1 MLRILALNAN
11 GRMPTSVNIPK
22 DRLFAMKVLIVQ
34 NHQAEDLGAFEAY
47 LRTHN
52 VNYFIYN
59 AYQNKKF
66 PAFSDYD
73 AFIIGGTPI
82 SIYDPTKPQW
92 LKEEI
97 SYLAKAVVTGKP
109 YLGVCGGGQIL
120 ASILGAKVKQNP
132 VKEVGGYKVNLTSDG
147 QASPFFKGFPTE
159 FPVFHFHGDTFDV
172 PTGAALLAK
181 GEDCKNQAFSHG
193 KALALQFHLEVSSKT
208 AGKWVDEYETWLRA
222 FGKSKA
228 QIVDECARTE
238 EQMRDLAHLLIE
250 NFLYVAK
257 Q

>member
-1 MLRILALNAN
+1 
-11 GRMPTSVNIPK
+11 
-22 DRLFAMKVLIVQ
+22 MKVLIVQ
-34 NHQAEDLGAFEAY
+34 NHHAEDLGTFETY
-47 LRTHN
+47 LRTQN
-52 VNYFIYN
+52 VNYFIHN
-59 AYQNKKF
+59 AYKNKKF

-97 SYLAKAVVTGKP
+97 SCLAKAVVTGKP
-109 YLGVCGGGQIL
+109 YLGVCGGGQVL
-120 ASILGAKVKQNP
+120 ASILGAKIKQSP
-132 VKEVGGYKVNLTSDG
+132 MKEVGGYKVNLTSDG
-147 QASPFFKGFPTE
+147 QASHFFKGFPTE

-228 QIVDECARTE
+228 LIVDECARTE
-238 EQMRDLAHLLIE
+238 EQMRDLALLLIE

>member
-1 MLRILALNAN
+1 
-11 GRMPTSVNIPK
+11 
-22 DRLFAMKVLIVQ
+22 MKVLIVQ
-34 NHQAEDLGAFEAY
+34 NHHAEDLGAFETY

-52 VNYFIYN
+52 VNYYIHN
-59 AYQNKKF
+59 AYKNRTF
-66 PAFSDYD
+66 PALADYD

-97 SYLAKAVVTGKP
+97 SCLAEAVVTGKP

-132 VKEVGGYKVNLTSDG
+132 VKEVGGYKVNLTPEG
-147 QASPFFKGFPTE
+147 QAGPFFKGFPAE
-159 FPVFHFHGDTFDV
+159 FPVFQFHGDTFDV
-172 PTGAALLAK
+172 PTGSVLLAE
-181 GEDCKNQAFSHG
+181 GEDCKNQAFSRG
-193 KALALQFHLEVSSKT
+193 KALALQFHLEVSPKT
-208 AGKWVDEYETWLRA
+208 AGKWTDEYEAWLGA

-238 EQMRDLAHLLIE
+238 GQMKVLADLLME
-250 NFLYVAK
+250 NFFFCASQNCKRTRYFHRA
-257 Q
+257 

>member
-1 MLRILALNAN
+1 
-11 GRMPTSVNIPK
+11 
-22 DRLFAMKVLIVQ
+22 MKVLIVQ
-34 NHQAEDLGAFEAY
+34 NHHAEDLGAFEAY

-52 VNYFIYN
+52 VNYSVHN
-59 AYQNKKF
+59 AYKNKAF
-66 PAFSDYD
+66 PTLADCD
-73 AFIIGGTPI
+73 AFIVGGTPI
-82 SIYDPTKPQW
+82 SIYDPTIPQW

-97 SYLAKAVVTGKP
+97 QCLAKAVVTGKP

-120 ASILGAKVKQNP
+120 ASILGAKVKQNQ